1 MEDLTSLLYKVTLS
15 KELQM
20 IGTKYHKIQ
29 SIFKR
34 DPKTKAFTEEFTCP
48 EFELL
53 QNVPWDWSEK
63 VDGTNIR
70 ITWRGSS
77 AIDGWGVV
85 VPGKPVREIGGRTDR
100 AQIPADLFA
109 KLEELFPIEKL
120 LEHFDEPQTVI
131 LFGEGIGPKIQKGG
145 GRYRSS
151 PDFALFD
158 VRVGRWW
165 LKREDV
171 FGVAET
177 MGLAAA
183 PCRGEGTLQEAIEF
197 VKAGFTSELAEDPT
211 LPAEGLVLRP
221 KCELFSR
228 SGERMITK
236 VKTKDFRK

>member
-1 MEDLTSLLYKVTLS
+1 
-15 KELQM
+15 M

-34 DPKTKAFTEEFTCP
+34 DRETGRFTDEFTCP

-53 QNVPWDWSEK
+53 AGATWDWSEK
-63 VDGTNIR
+63 LDGTNIR
-70 ITWRGSS
+70 ITWRAVEGDDPDVQ
-77 AIDGWGVV
+77 A
-85 VPGKPVREIGGRTDR
+85 VRLIGGRTDR
-100 AQIPADLFA
+100 AQIPTDLIA
-109 KLEELFPIEKL
+109 RLEELFPVEKL
-120 LEHFDEPQTVI
+120 TDVFEVPKVEEQTVI
-131 LFGEGIGPKIQKGG
+131 LYGEGIGPKIQKGG
-145 GRYRSS
+145 GRYRSR

-197 VKAGFTSELAEDPT
+197 VKAGFTSELADDPT

-236 VKTKDFRK
+236 VKTKDFKAE